1 VVGGVWDEQEEGV
14 RTPNDTD
21 ELTPE
26 EKDDYLT
33 WNPVRL
39 CGWCRLETE
48 AAPRQREELDT
59 MLERAR
65 ARSVSW
71 RWFDRARGAPRGL
84 DRGSTSPDPG

>member
-1 VVGGVWDEQEEGV
+1 VVGGVWDDEREDV
-14 RTPNDTD
+14 RTPIDTD

-39 CGWCRLETE
+39 CGWCRLEME
-48 AAPRQREELDT
+48 GAPRDREELGDI
-59 MLERAR
+59 LRRAR

-71 RWFDRARGAPRGL
+71 RWFDR
-84 DRGSTSPDPG
+84 D